1 MKSKG
6 AETVELQGFDSYEFR
21 LGDELRGERATLGK
35 SLLDVQR
42 DLRIKASYIAAI
54 ENCDLSVF
62 ENTGFLAGYV
72 RSYARYLDLD
82 PEATYAQFCAESNFK
97 GAHADLGR
105 HREGASSERVSAIS
119 ASAVNDI
126 NPIFGRAAA
135 GSARALDL
143 SSFGPLLVVLALV
156 AGLGFGGWT
165 LLKNI
170 QRVDIAPVEQ
180 SPVVLDTVE
189 TAGFAAAADS
199 AFSDTSQEQAMNLNR
214 LYSNRAL
221 SVPVVTPRDGPIGAI
236 APEPIAMAA
245 STTATA
251 APMGANASQAEI
263 VAAVETLAEI
273 GNPQVT
279 VAERTPLIS
288 LFAQQD
294 AWVRVSA
301 ADGSVVFEKIL
312 AAGEEYTLP
321 QRAEVSS
328 LRAGNAGHLFLMIDG
343 EVYGPVNGTNGVAK
357 NVSLAAADIEANYP
371 QLGTLTAEMRSVSED
386 ITRSASL
393 SDEY

>member
-1 MKSKG
+1 LAQCEHKG
-6 AETVELQGFDSYEFR
+6 STVNSTETDIAELQGFDSFELR

-72 RSYARYLDLD
+72 RSYARYLELD

-105 HREGASSERVSAIS
+105 RREGGSNAHVAAIS

-135 GSARALDL
+135 SGARMADFSA
-143 SSFGPLLVVLALV
+143 FGPLLVIVTLIG
-156 AGLGFGGWT
+156 GLIFGGWT
-165 LLKNI
+165 LLKDI

-180 SPVVLDTVE
+180 APEVLDTVQF
-189 TAGFAAAADS
+189 AGFADAADMS
-199 AFSDTSQEQAMNLNR
+199 QLDRRIDDTMDLNQ

-221 SVPVVTPRDGPIGAI
+221 NVPVLTPRDGPIGAI
-236 APEPIAMAA
+236 APQQVA
-245 STTATA
+245 SDE
-251 APMGANASQAEI
+251 APEQEAI

-279 VAERTPLIS
+279 VAEKTPLIS
-288 LFAQQD
+288 LFAQQE

-301 ADGSVVFEKIL
+301 ADGSILFEKVL

-321 QRAEVSS
+321 ERAEVSS
-328 LRAGNAGHLFLMIDG
+328 LRAGNAGYLFLMIDG
-343 EVYGPVNGTNGVAK
+343 QVFGPVNGTNGVAK
-357 NVSLAAADIEANYP
+357 NVSLAAADIAENYAP
-371 QLGTLTAEMRSVSED
+371 IGTLTAEMRSVSED
-386 ITRSASL
+386 LTRAAAL

>member
-1 MKSKG
+1 MNSTEIDT
-6 AETVELQGFDSYEFR
+6 AELQGFDSFKQR

-72 RSYARYLDLD
+72 RSYARYLELD
-82 PEATYAQFCAESNFK
+82 PEATYARFCAESNFK

-105 HREGASSERVSAIS
+105 RREGGSNARVAAIS

-135 GSARALDL
+135 SNMRMVDFSA
-143 SSFGPLLVVLALV
+143 FGPLLVVVALI
-156 AGLGFGGWT
+156 AGLVFGGWT
-165 LLKNI
+165 LLKDV

-180 SPVVLDTVE
+180 SPVVLDAVE
-189 TAGFAAAADS
+189 YAGFADAADMS
-199 AFSDTSQEQAMNLNR
+199 QLDRTIEDTLDLNQ

-236 APEPIAMAA
+236 APEMASA
-245 STTATA
+245 EV
-251 APMGANASQAEI
+251 ASQGAI
-263 VAAVETLAEI
+263 VAAVEALAEI

-279 VAERTPLIS
+279 VPETTPLIS
-288 LFAQQD
+288 LFAQQE

-301 ADGSVVFEKIL
+301 ADGSILFEKVL

-321 QRAEVSS
+321 ERADVSS
-328 LRAGNAGHLFLMIDG
+328 LRAGNAGYLFLMIDG
-343 EVYGPVNGTNGVAK
+343 QVFGPVNGTNGVAK
-357 NVSLAAADIEANYP
+357 NVSLAAADIAQNYP
-371 QLGTLTAEMRSVSED
+371 PLGTLTAEMRTVSED
-386 ITRSASL
+386 LTRAAAL

>member
-1 MKSKG
+1 MNTTE
-6 AETVELQGFDSYEFR
+6 ADTADLHGFDSFELR

-72 RSYARYLDLD
+72 RSYARYLELD
-82 PEATYAQFCAESNFK
+82 PEGTYSRFCVEANFK

-105 HREGASSERVSAIS
+105 RREGGSNARVSAIG

-126 NPIFGRAAA
+126 NPIFGRAATR
-135 GSARALDL
+135 GVRMSDFSAM
-143 SSFGPLLVVLALV
+143 GPLLVIVLLI
-156 AGLGFGGWT
+156 AGLIFGGWT
-165 LLKNI
+165 LLKDI

-189 TAGFAAAADS
+189 FAGFADAANTELLDR
-199 AFSDTSQEQAMNLNR
+199 TSEQAMDLNR

-236 APEPIAMAA
+236 DPQIASLTVPSAA
-245 STTATA
+245 SQEA
-251 APMGANASQAEI
+251 I

-279 VAERTPLIS
+279 VAEVAPLIS
-288 LFAQQD
+288 LFAQQE

-301 ADGSVVFEKIL
+301 ADGSVLFEKVL

-321 QRAEVSS
+321 ARAEVSS
-328 LRAGNAGHLFLMIDG
+328 LRAGNAGHLFLMVDG
-343 EVYGPVNGTNGVAK
+343 QVFGPVNGTNGVARG
-357 NVSLAAADIEANYP
+357 VSLAAADIIESYAP
-371 QLGTLTAEMRSVSED
+371 LGTLTAEMRTVSEEL
-386 ITRSASL
+386 TRAATL